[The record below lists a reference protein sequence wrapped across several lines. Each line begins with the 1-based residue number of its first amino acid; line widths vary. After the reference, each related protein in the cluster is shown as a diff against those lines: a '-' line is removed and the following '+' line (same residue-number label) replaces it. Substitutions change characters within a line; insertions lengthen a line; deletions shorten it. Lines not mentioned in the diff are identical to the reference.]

1 MPNAVAQRVRVRSN
15 AKELLLEAAAELI
28 AEVGWG
34 NVSSRMVAER
44 AGLNNALVH
53 YHFESMEDLLRR
65 AAEKVVSET
74 FATPTLELSKHDLAV
89 AMKAAVT
96 WLERLDIFATETGVL
111 VESLAQARRDPALQ
125 EHAAKE
131 LETLR
136 AGLTKAIEEENSPL
150 ASLGSRGMATLLLAT
165 LDGLL
170 LHRVVDPGLSLR
182 PAARSIGAWLENAAG
197 RRGER

>member
-1 MPNAVAQRVRVRSN
+1 MPNAGAQPARARSN
-15 AKELLLEAAAELI
+15 AKELLLEATAELI

-65 AAEKVVSET
+65 AAEKVVSEA
-74 FATPTLELSKHDLAV
+74 FATPTLELSRQDLAV

-136 AGLTKAIEEENSPL
+136 AGLTKALEDEGGR
-150 ASLGSRGMATLLLAT
+150 LGSIGARGLATLLLAT

-182 PAARSIGAWLENAAG
+182 PAARSIGAWLEIAAG
-197 RRGER
+197 SRRER